1 MCLRIG
7 LLYNGP
13 GSWRST
19 GERSIMEYSFEV
31 LSIFFSFSEFL
42 LSGLSID
49 IPRRVRVALWMRFK
63 MKQIILIVGTI
74 VGLLYFR
81 TDRYCKVHR
90 FILI

>member
-1 MCLRIG
+1 
-7 LLYNGP
+7 
-13 GSWRST
+13 
-19 GERSIMEYSFEV
+19 MEYSFEV